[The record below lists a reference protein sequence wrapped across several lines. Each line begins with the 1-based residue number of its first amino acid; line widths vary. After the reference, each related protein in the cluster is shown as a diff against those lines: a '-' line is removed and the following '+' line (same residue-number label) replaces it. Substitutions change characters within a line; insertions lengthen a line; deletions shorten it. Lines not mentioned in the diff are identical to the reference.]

1 MASNHDALMSGFLTL
16 FVGLIS
22 FYDLRER
29 RIPNAIVFPA
39 ALIGLSM
46 NAWSG
51 GSGLWFGLQGLG
63 AGFML
68 LFIPYLFRVV
78 GAGDVK
84 FLAAIGAFVG
94 AFGSLRSLLFAL
106 LIYPLLALFFVLQ
119 QGKMILTLRRFGLI
133 LSRIAGLIIPYFRL
147 NAIRLETLNDESIA
161 SATTPFGLSL
171 SAGTVVAIYTN
182 WLR

>member
-1 MASNHDALMSGFLTL
+1 MSGLLTL

-51 GSGLWFGLQGLG
+51 WSGLWFGLQGLV
-63 AGFML
+63 AGFAL
-68 LFIPYLFRVV
+68 LFIPYLFSVM

-84 FLAAIGAFVG
+84 FLAA
-94 AFGSLRSLLFAL
+94 
-106 LIYPLLALFFVLQ
+106 
-119 QGKMILTLRRFGLI
+119 GKL
-133 LSRIAGLIIPYFRL
+133 
-147 NAIRLETLNDESIA
+147 
-161 SATTPFGLSL
+161 
-171 SAGTVVAIYTN
+171 
-182 WLR
+182 